1 MGIARDGLR
10 GLLDALVE
18 SIETGGNGEEV
29 AARVHVSRFHFD
41 RIVRAALDETP
52 GAFRRRLLL
61 ERAAY
66 SVAGGASVGD
76 AALAGG
82 YLSPE
87 AFARAFRR
95 AHGVAPSAFAGS
107 GLPFRLPA
115 PNGIHFHPP
124 GALLVAGGERRDT
137 MDLTDRLLEHD
148 LWLTGRLLD
157 AAEQL
162 PADTLAEPLDVEGET
177 IGSMLERLVWSKEM
191 WAAAVEGRSGARAEG
206 GLAGVSAQAARCGRT
221 RVRRDRSRRARPW
234 RLGYRIRGRHL
245 RAARV
250 VHLRRDGRPRPHAL
264 GVQAQCRP
272 RSPAAARLRGRAFRS
287 PGLGAQRELSRD
299 VRPAASPDGAA
310 S

>member
-18 SIETGGNGEEV
+18 SIETGGTGEEV

-66 SVAGGASVGD
+66 SLAGGASVGE
-76 AALAGG
+76 AALEAA
-82 YLSPE
+82 YLSPD
-87 AFARAFRR
+87 AFARAFRQ

-107 GLPFRLPA
+107 GLAFRLPA

-124 GALLVAGGERRDT
+124 GALLVAGGERSDT

-157 AAEQL
+157 AAEEV
-162 PADTLAEPLDVEGET
+162 PEATLNEPLDVEEET

-191 WAAAVEGRSGARAEG
+191 WAAAIEGRAMPE
-206 GLAGVSAQAARCGRT
+206 
-221 RVRRDRSRRARPW
+221 RRQGSPEC
-234 RLGYRIRGRHL
+234 L
-245 RAARV
+245 RE
-250 VHLRRDGRPRPHAL
+250 
-264 GVQAQCRP
+264 
-272 RSPAAARLRGRAFRS
+272 RLREAGPAFM
-287 PGLGAQRELSRD
+287 QIVRD
-299 VRPAASPDGAA
+299 VRARGAWDTAFVDATCEPPESFTYGGMAAHALTWSAHRRHVVLEALERHGVEVAHSDPLGWERSEDR
-310 S
+310 

>member
-10 GLLDALVE
+10 TLLDALVV
-18 SIETGGNGEEV
+18 SVETGGNGEEV

-41 RIVRAALDETP
+41 RIVAAALDETP

-66 SVAGGASVGD
+66 SLAGGASVGE

-95 AHGVAPSAFAGS
+95 AHGVAPSSFAGS
-107 GLPFRLPA
+107 GLAFRLPA

-124 GALLVAGGERRDT
+124 GALLVGGTDRSKI

-157 AAEQL
+157 AAETL
-162 PADTLAEPLDVEGET
+162 PAEQLSEPLDVEGET
-177 IGSMLERLVWSKEM
+177 LGSMLERLVWSKEM
-191 WAAAVEGRSGARAEG
+191 WNAAVEGRPMPE
-206 GLAGVSAQAARCGRT
+206 
-221 RVRRDRSRRARPW
+221 
-234 RLGYRIRGRHL
+234 
-245 RAARV
+245 
-250 VHLRRDGRPRPHAL
+250 RRDG
-264 GVQAQCRP
+264 
-272 RSPAAARLRGRAFRS
+272 SPECLRKRLSEAGPAF
-287 PGLGAQRELSRD
+287 LEFVRD
-299 VRPAASPDGAA
+299 VRARGAWDTAFVDATCDPPESFTYGGMAAHVLTHSAHRRNVVLETLQRHGIDVEHSDPLGWERSEHA
-310 S
+310 

>member
-18 SIETGGNGEEV
+18 SVEAGGKGEEV
-29 AARVHVSRFHFD
+29 AARVHVSRFHFG
-41 RIVRAALDETP
+41 RVVAAALDETP

-61 ERAAY
+61 ERAAFFL
-66 SVAGGASVGD
+66 AGGASVGE
-76 AALAGG
+76 AALEAG

-95 AHGVAPSAFAGS
+95 AYGVAPSGFAGS

-124 GALLVAGGERRDT
+124 GALLVSGGERSYT

-157 AAEQL
+157 AAEEV
-162 PADTLAEPLDVEGET
+162 PAETLSEPLGVEEET

-191 WAAAVEGRSGARAEG
+191 WTAAVEGRPMPERREGSPACLRERLREAGPAFVELVRDARARGAWDTAFVDATCEPPESFTYG
-206 GLAGVSAQAARCGRT
+206 GMAAHVLTHSAYRRNVVLEALQRHGVEVEDSDPLGWERNQAA
-221 RVRRDRSRRARPW
+221 
-234 RLGYRIRGRHL
+234 
-245 RAARV
+245 
-250 VHLRRDGRPRPHAL
+250 
-264 GVQAQCRP
+264 
-272 RSPAAARLRGRAFRS
+272 
-287 PGLGAQRELSRD
+287 
-299 VRPAASPDGAA
+299 
-310 S
+310 

>member
-10 GLLDALVE
+10 SLLDALVE
-18 SIETGGNGEEV
+18 SVETGGSGEEI

-41 RIVRAALDETP
+41 RIVAAALDETP

-66 SVAGGASVGD
+66 SLAGGAGVGE
-76 AALAGG
+76 AALEGG

-95 AHGVAPSAFAGS
+95 AYDVTPSAFAGS
-107 GLPFRLPA
+107 GLPFFLPA

-124 GALLVAGGERRDT
+124 GALVVAGGERSET

-157 AAEQL
+157 AAGDL
-162 PADTLAEPLDVEGET
+162 PAEKLAEPLDVEGET

-191 WAAAVEGRSGARAEG
+191 WTAAVEGRPMPERRAGSPECLRKRLGEAGTAFVEIVRDARERGTWDTAFVDATCQPPESFTYGGIAAHVLTWSAYRRNVVLEALQREGVDVAHSDPLGWERAE
-206 GLAGVSAQAARCGRT
+206 RT
-221 RVRRDRSRRARPW
+221 
-234 RLGYRIRGRHL
+234 
-245 RAARV
+245 
-250 VHLRRDGRPRPHAL
+250 
-264 GVQAQCRP
+264 
-272 RSPAAARLRGRAFRS
+272 
-287 PGLGAQRELSRD
+287 
-299 VRPAASPDGAA
+299 
-310 S
+310 

>member
-10 GLLDALVE
+10 SLLDALVE
-18 SIETGGNGEEV
+18 SVETGGNGEEV

-41 RIVRAALDETP
+41 RIVAAALDETP

-66 SVAGGASVGD
+66 ALAGGAGVGE
-76 AALAGG
+76 AAAEGG

-115 PNGIHFHPP
+115 QNGIHFHPP
-124 GALLVAGGERRDT
+124 GALLVAGGGGSDT

-157 AAEQL
+157 AAEEL
-162 PADTLAEPLDVEGET
+162 PAEMLAEPLDVEGET
-177 IGSMLERLVWSKEM
+177 LGSMLERLVWSKEM
-191 WAAAVEGRSGARAEG
+191 WTAAV
-206 GLAGVSAQAARCGRT
+206 
-221 RVRRDRSRRARPW
+221 
-234 RLGYRIRGRHL
+234 
-245 RAARV
+245 
-250 VHLRRDGRPRPHAL
+250 DGRPMPERREGSPECLRKRLGEAGPAFLDIVRDARARGAWDTAFVDATCEPPESFTYGGMAAHVLTWSAHRRHLVLEAL
-264 GVQAQCRP
+264 QQPSGSSSP
-272 RSPAAARLRGRAFRS
+272 R
-287 PGLGAQRELSRD
+287 
-299 VRPAASPDGAA
+299 
-310 S
+310 

>member
-10 GLLDALVE
+10 SLLDALVE
-18 SIETGGNGEEV
+18 SVETGGNGDEV

-41 RIVRAALDETP
+41 RIVAAALDETP

-61 ERAAY
+61 ERAAF
-66 SVAGGASVGD
+66 SLTGGASVGE

-95 AHGVAPSAFAGS
+95 AYDVAPSAFAGS

-124 GALLVAGGERRDT
+124 GALLVACGERSET

-157 AAEQL
+157 AAEEL
-162 PADTLAEPLDVEGET
+162 PAEQLSEPLDVEGET
-177 IGSMLERLVWSKEM
+177 LGSMLERLVWSKEM
-191 WAAAVEGRSGARAEG
+191 WNAAV
-206 GLAGVSAQAARCGRT
+206 
-221 RVRRDRSRRARPW
+221 
-234 RLGYRIRGRHL
+234 
-245 RAARV
+245 
-250 VHLRRDGRPRPHAL
+250 DGRPMPERRE
-264 GVQAQCRP
+264 G
-272 RSPAAARLRGRAFRS
+272 SPACLRKRLDEAGPAF
-287 PGLGAQRELSRD
+287 LELVRD
-299 VRPAASPDGAA
+299 VRARGAWDTAFVDATCDPPESFTYGGMAAHVLTHSAYRRDVVLQALQRHGLDVEHADPLGWERSERA
-310 S
+310 

>member
-10 GLLDALVE
+10 NLLDALVDSVE
-18 SIETGGNGEEV
+18 AGGTGEEV

-41 RIVRAALDETP
+41 RIVGAALDETP

-66 SVAGGASVGD
+66 SLAGGLSVGE
-76 AALAGG
+76 AALEAG

-87 AFARAFRR
+87 AFARAFRQ

-107 GLPFRLPA
+107 GLPFRLPS

-124 GALLVAGGERRDT
+124 GALLVAGGERSDM

-157 AAEQL
+157 AAEEL

-191 WAAAVEGRSGARAEG
+191 WAAAVEGRPMPERREGSPECLRKRLGEAAPAFVEIVRGARERGAWDTAFVDATCEPPESFTYGGMAAHVLTWSAHRRHIVLEALQRNGVDVDYSDPLAWERAE
-206 GLAGVSAQAARCGRT
+206 
-221 RVRRDRSRRARPW
+221 PK
-234 RLGYRIRGRHL
+234 
-245 RAARV
+245 
-250 VHLRRDGRPRPHAL
+250 
-264 GVQAQCRP
+264 
-272 RSPAAARLRGRAFRS
+272 
-287 PGLGAQRELSRD
+287 
-299 VRPAASPDGAA
+299 
-310 S
+310 